1 MGDSLIRPYLQIM
14 RLDRPIGSLL
24 LLWPTLWALWLAGG
38 GSPDPVI
45 VLIFVTGTL
54 VMRSAGCVINDW
66 ADRDIDGKVART
78 RNRPLA
84 AGTLSSRQALRLFL
98 ALLGIALLL
107 ALQLNALAI
116 KVSLFAAIIAVVYPF
131 TKRFTDAPQLFLGI
145 AFSMG
150 IPMAFAALTNSVPV
164 EAWIMFA
171 ANFMWIVAYDTQYA
185 MSDRPD
191 DIKAGIRSTA
201 ILFGPYDNLIVGG
214 LQVLFVGIMVLLGM
228 RLGMTTPYY
237 LGLIV
242 ASGFLV
248 YQQWLCRDREPAKCL
263 RAFFNNNWV
272 GAMIYCGLF
281 VALVL

>member
-1 MGDSLIRPYLQIM
+1 
-14 RLDRPIGSLL
+14 
-24 LLWPTLWALWLAGG
+24 
-38 GSPDPVI
+38 
-45 VLIFVTGTL
+45 
-54 VMRSAGCVINDW
+54 
-66 ADRDIDGKVART
+66 
-78 RNRPLA
+78 
-84 AGTLSSRQALRLFL
+84 
-98 ALLGIALLL
+98 
-107 ALQLNALAI
+107 
-116 KVSLFAAIIAVVYPF
+116 
-131 TKRFTDAPQLFLGI
+131 
-145 AFSMG
+145 MG

-248 YQQWLCRDREPAKCL
+248 YQQWLR
-263 RAFFNNNWV
+263 
-272 GAMIYCGLF
+272 
-281 VALVL
+281 